1 MSEASLE
8 IWHLLLLSMSSIN
21 AGYYDVGVEWLE
33 LAQAKWKPN
42 DGLKNVTRLQNL
54 TKRMDEAKL
63 IHDHILDHR

>member
-8 IWHLLLLSMSSIN
+8 FWHLVLLSMSSIN

-33 LAQAKWKPN
+33 LAKAKAKPN